1 MRKVDV
7 ERDGGCLFRS
17 TAVALFFQEYG
28 VSLGKGAKNGQE
40 RTVLQLV
47 HNVVSRWVRA
57 LVVHSMFYG
66 VDASMDTEIN
76 GASLR
81 QVMDDGYGLI
91 ECMGKRYRFKSPREA
106 RWNKRHFL
114 PHSSLAELY
123 TTSNEQFVYETGG
136 LPLNIISLSGRYEK
150 ESHKAYCKRMASL
163 YAWGGASEIYV
174 ISQITK
180 YAITVY
186 GTNEK
191 TVLQQY
197 VPAKVGGVLHLVYLP
212 DEEHYVAMV

>member
-17 TAVALFFQEYG
+17 IAVALFFQEYG
-28 VSLGKGAKNGQE
+28 ISLGKGTKNGQE
-40 RTVLQLV
+40 KTVLQLV
-47 HNVVSRWVRA
+47 HNIVSRWVRA

-66 VDASMDTEIN
+66 TEVGMDTEIN

-81 QVMDDGYGLI
+81 QIMDDGYILI
-91 ECMGKRYRFKSPREA
+91 ECMGKRYRFKSAREA

-114 PHSSLAELY
+114 PKFSY
-123 TTSNEQFVYETGG
+123 TGTTNEQFIYETGG
-136 LPLNIISLSGRYEK
+136 LPLNIISLSGRYDK
-150 ESHKAYCKRMASL
+150 ESHKCYCKRMASL
-163 YAWGGASEIYV
+163 YAWGGASEIYI

-180 YAITVY
+180 YATTVY
-186 GTNEK
+186 GANTK

-197 VPAKVGGVLHLVYLP
+197 VPSKVNGVLHLVFLP
-212 DEEHYVAMV
+212 DEEHYMALI